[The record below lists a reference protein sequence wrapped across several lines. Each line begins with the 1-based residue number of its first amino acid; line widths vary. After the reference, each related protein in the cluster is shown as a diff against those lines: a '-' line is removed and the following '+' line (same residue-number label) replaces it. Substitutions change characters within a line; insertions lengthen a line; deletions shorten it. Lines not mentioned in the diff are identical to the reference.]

1 MPRRFAKRLDGI
13 QPFHV
18 MEVLAKARQLEA
30 AGRSIVHMEIGEP
43 DFPTPEPILAAA
55 QRALRQEPMHYTPA
69 LGLPALREAIARHYG
84 DRYGVE
90 VSPARIV
97 VTAGS
102 SAALLLAAGMLLD
115 PGRRLLLA
123 DPGYPC
129 NRHFARFVGAEA
141 AGVPVGPETAY
152 QLTADLVE
160 CHWSPETA
168 AVLLASPSNPTG
180 TVVPGEELKA
190 ISATVARLGGTLI
203 VDEIYHGLTY
213 GEHAPSVLEV
223 NEEAFVVNS
232 FSKFF
237 NMTGWRLGWLVVP
250 QEYVRAADTLQQN
263 LYIAAPTPAQH
274 AALAAFEPETLAILE
289 QRRQEMRQR
298 RDYLLPAL
306 RELGF
311 GLPLEPQGAFYLYAD
326 CSRFTQDSHGFA
338 LDVLDRAGVA
348 ITPGLDFGSN
358 QPERHVRFAY
368 TTSLENLREGVARLR
383 AHLGR

>member
-1 MPRRFAKRLDGI
+1 MPQHFAKRLDGI

-18 MEVLAKARQLEA
+18 MELLAKARQLEA
-30 AGRSIVHMEIGEP
+30 AGRSIIHMEIGEP

-55 QRALRQEPMHYTPA
+55 QRALLQEPMHYTPA
-69 LGLPALREAIARHYG
+69 LGLPALREAISRYYEN
-84 DRYGVE
+84 RYGVE
-90 VSPARIV
+90 VSPERIV

-102 SAALLLAAGMLLD
+102 SAALLLAVGMLLD
-115 PGRRLLLA
+115 PGQRLLLA

-141 AGVPVGPETAY
+141 TGVPVGPETAY

-160 CHWSPETA
+160 RNWSAETA

-180 TVVPGEELKA
+180 TVVSGQELKA
-190 ISATVARLGGTLI
+190 ISATVVRLGGVLI

-213 GEHAPSVLEV
+213 GEHATSVLEV
-223 NEEAFVVNS
+223 NKEAFVVNS

-250 QEYVRAADTLQQN
+250 QDYIRAADTLQQN

-274 AALAAFEPETLAILE
+274 AALAAFEPQTMAILE
-289 QRRQEMRQR
+289 RRREEMRQR
-298 RDYLLPAL
+298 RDYLLPVL

-311 GLPLEPQGAFYLYAD
+311 GIPLEPQGAFYLYAD
-326 CSRFTQDSHGFA
+326 CSRFTKDSYGFA
-338 LDVLDRAGVA
+338 LDILDKAGVA

-358 QPERHVRFAY
+358 YPERHVRFAY
-368 TTSLENLREGVARLR
+368 TTSLDNLREGVARLR
-383 AHLGR
+383 HYLGQ